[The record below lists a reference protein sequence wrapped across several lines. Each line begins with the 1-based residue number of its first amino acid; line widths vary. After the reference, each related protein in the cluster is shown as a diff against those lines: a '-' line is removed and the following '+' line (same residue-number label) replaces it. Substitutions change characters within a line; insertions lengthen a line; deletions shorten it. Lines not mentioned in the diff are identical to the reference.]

1 MLPPLGD
8 FSRPDLY
15 NRRRRKRGNEFWCCW
30 RKEFLQSPQE
40 RKKQTNTKTN
50 LKVGDIAVLQEANTI
65 RNDCLV
71 CRVIQTF
78 CDQKG
83 FVRSVRLKI
92 GSVDQVDGKNMVYR
106 PVSKVVLLLESDE
119 EVDENVLESPPREPR
134 IKYDMISRQHVY

>member
-1 MLPPLGD
+1 M
-8 FSRPDLY
+8 
-15 NRRRRKRGNEFWCCW
+15 
-30 RKEFLQSPQE
+30 
-40 RKKQTNTKTN
+40 
-50 LKVGDIAVLQEANTI
+50 
-65 RNDCLV
+65 

-92 GSVDQVDGKNMVYR
+92 GSVDQVDGNNMVYR

-134 IKYDMISRQHVY
+134 IKYDMISR